1 MTRGRLAAVTGVAVA
16 LVVSVAACGSTAAPS
31 ATGSSSSSVSPPSS
45 TSRTPSPAEQSAA
58 AQLEKAIGATRD
70 QAFLGIL
77 QISSLQ
83 YGDLEFADDA
93 TLVATAQK
101 VCADS
106 EPGTTRAAVVAE
118 VAQNYGG
125 DTRRA
130 DYFVTQATSTF
141 CPR

>member
-1 MTRGRLAAVTGVAVA
+1 MTGVAAA

-31 ATGSSSSSVSPPSS
+31 ATGSSSSSSVSSS

-58 AQLEKAIGATRD
+58 AELEKAIGATRD

-83 YGDLEFADDA
+83 YGDLKFADDA

-101 VCADS
+101 TCTDLAS
-106 EPGTTRAAVVAE
+106 GAPRQSVVTE

-125 DTRRA
+125 DTRRG
-130 DYFVTQATSTF
+130 DFFVTQATSTF
-141 CPR
+141 CP

>member
-1 MTRGRLAAVTGVAVA
+1 MTGVVAVA
-16 LVVSVAACGSTAAPS
+16 LTTAGCGSAAEPS
-31 ATGSSSSSVSPPSS
+31 ATPQSSSVSVQSS

-58 AQLEKAIGATRD
+58 AELEKAIGATRD

-83 YGDLEFADDA
+83 YGDLKFADDA
-93 TLVATAQK
+93 TLVATAQE
-101 VCADS
+101 VCADLAS
-106 EPGTTRAAVVAE
+106 GASRASVVADMS
-118 VAQNYGG
+118 QSYGG

>member
-1 MTRGRLAAVTGVAVA
+1 MTGVAAA

-45 TSRTPSPAEQSAA
+45 ASRTPSPAEQSAA
-58 AQLEKAIGATRD
+58 AELEKAIGATRD

-83 YGDLEFADDA
+83 YGDLKFADDA

-101 VCADS
+101 TCTDLAS
-106 EPGTTRAAVVAE
+106 GAPRQSVVTE

-130 DYFVTQATSTF
+130 DFFVTQATSTF
-141 CPR
+141 CP